1 MSRADYNERKE
12 ARIDRYEA
20 RALKAQ
26 AESDRLHAQARLMS
40 DAIPFG
46 QPILVGHY
54 SEGRDRRYRAR
65 IQSTYER
72 SFKEMDKAAHY
83 ADKAAAAE
91 SNNAISSDDP
101 EALDKLDA
109 RIAELE
115 AKREAMKLANASYRR
130 DHGAELRAMTSAY
143 QRSIAVP
150 FPAYSLQNIGGNIAR
165 LKERRDHIAALEA
178 KAAAGNGREET
189 IGDVRIAEELD
200 DNRTRIYFPDKP
212 ADTVRTLLKARGFRW
227 SPTAGA
233 WQRQCSEG
241 AWYWAL
247 ECARAAQ

>member
-26 AESDRLHAQARLMS
+26 AESDAAFKRSHEMM
-40 DAIPFG
+40 DAIPFE

-54 SEGRDRRYRAR
+54 SEGRDRRYRDRAWNLLGKGV
-65 IQSTYER
+65 QAA
-72 SFKEMDKAAHY
+72 DKAAHY

-178 KAAAGNGREET
+178 KAAAGNGRAET
-189 IGDVRIAEELD
+189 VGDVRIAEELD

-212 ADTVRTLLKARGFRW
+212 ADAVRTLLKARGFRW